1 MGWQIGIIAV
11 FNEILTSVCVYVL
24 GRWLRSMIHWER
36 KREKEGGKKGW
47 TERKSWINHLAHEV
61 WGAAKFIGQASRQD
75 TQARFL
81 LTVLRQNF
89 FFFVKTQFLSLRPS
103 TDWIKSTD
111 FIEGNFLLIKSA
123 DSK

>member
-1 MGWQIGIIAV
+1 MW
-11 FNEILTSVCVYVL
+11 FT
-24 GRWLRSMIHWER
+24 
-36 KREKEGGKKGW
+36 EKERERGRERRVGQ
-47 TERKSWINHLAHEV
+47 RKSLINQLVHEV
-61 WGAAKFIGQASRQD
+61 LGAAKFIGQASRQD

>member
-1 MGWQIGIIAV
+1 MAHA
-11 FNEILTSVCVYVL
+11 VL
-24 GRWLRSMIHWER
+24 GAS
-36 KREKEGGKKGW
+36 
-47 TERKSWINHLAHEV
+47 
-61 WGAAKFIGQASRQD
+61 KFIGQASRQD
-75 TQARFL
+75 AQARFL

-111 FIEGNFLLIKSA
+111 FKEDNFLLIKST